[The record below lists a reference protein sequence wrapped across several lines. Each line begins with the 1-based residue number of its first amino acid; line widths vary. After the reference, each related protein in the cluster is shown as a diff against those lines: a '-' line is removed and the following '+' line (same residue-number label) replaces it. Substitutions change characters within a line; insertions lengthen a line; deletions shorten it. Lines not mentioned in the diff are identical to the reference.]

1 MTSKREN
8 EVGFYRKEIHER
20 AHYMINAMSV
30 FKYKDFYSL
39 FWEIK
44 NEGKKPYMMPR
55 YIKIN
60 SIYCVQIKLQK
71 KKFWLVYETTI
82 YST

>member
-44 NEGKKPYMMPR
+44 NEGKKT
-55 YIKIN
+55 
-60 SIYCVQIKLQK
+60 
-71 KKFWLVYETTI
+71 VYDAPL
-82 YST
+82 Y

>member
-1 MTSKREN
+1 MSSKREN
-8 EVGFYRKEIHER
+8 EVGLYRKENMHG
-20 AHYMINAMSV
+20 HYMINALSV

-60 SIYCVQIKLQK
+60 SI
-71 KKFWLVYETTI
+71 
-82 YST
+82 